1 MLLEALDALATPDW
15 MKTLP
20 AISTLRTMWEQQ
32 FEPRE
37 QGGGWRPEAALPA
50 AQLINSPYDLDARYG
65 KKRTTVWVGYKVHFS
80 QTCDEDAPQLITHV
94 ETALAPISDESA
106 LSPIH
111 ADLAEKKLL
120 PEQHLVDAGYV
131 TIANLVQTQSGYGV
145 DLVGPTLKTHWYQ
158 AETGYDLTHF
168 DIDWQAEAVT
178 CPQGRISSSWT
189 PVQDAGKSLIKVK
202 FSQSDC
208 KVCPAQAS
216 CTGTTRR
223 TLTLHPK
230 EQMQALFAARKREET
245 DEFKDIYRHRAGIE
259 GTHSQG
265 VRTMGLRRS
274 RYIGLRKTHL
284 GHVAIATAV
293 NVIQLMSWLRGD
305 APEQTRTSAF
315 KRVMEQAA

>member
-1 MLLEALDALATPDW
+1 MRSRLL
-15 MKTLP
+15 LP
-20 AISTLRTMWEQQ
+20 QTGCKRCLPSRHCAPFGSHGLSQESRVGDGGESRSCLLLNASPLLMTSTRAMGRKGQPSGQGTRSISRK
-32 FEPRE
+32 P
-37 QGGGWRPEAALPA
+37 
-50 AQLINSPYDLDARYG
+50 
-65 KKRTTVWVGYKVHFS
+65 
-80 QTCDEDAPQLITHV
+80 CDEEAPQLITHV
-94 ETALAPISDESA
+94 ETTPAPLSDEGV
-106 LSPIH
+106 LSTIH
-111 ADLAEKKLL
+111 AELTEKELL
-120 PEQHLVDAGYV
+120 PDQHLVDSGYV
-131 TIANLVQTQSGYGV
+131 TIANLVQSQSDYGV

-168 DIDWQAEAVT
+168 SIDWQAETVT
-178 CPQGRISSSWT
+178 CPQGRTSSSWT

-223 TLTLHPK
+223 TLTLHPR
-230 EQMQALFAARKREET
+230 EQMLALLAARKREET
-245 DEFKDIYRHRAGIE
+245 DEFKDSYRHRAGIE

-274 RYIGLRKTHL
+274 RYIGLPKTHL
-284 GHVAIATAV
+284 GHVAVAAAV
-293 NVIQLMSWLRGD
+293 NLVQLMSWLRGE